1 MVDTAGTKLKR
12 ARKSRKLSLEDASRA
27 TKIRVNQLADLEADE
42 YSNFANLA
50 YAKSFFL
57 AYAKYL
63 RVDARPFRDGFTD
76 AGTFGLDDYQYL
88 SETPVGI
95 YRAPRHRQIRPRP
108 KRQQL
113 VVAAMALGML
123 TIMGV
128 VWFAAVSYQRLGGD
142 LDKLAARQEARERA
156 TTEAVDQSPAAIVPA
171 QGAPLVIPAA
181 EPVNNAVTPAPSIA
195 PMDEA
200 ERTAAAALASADVTL
215 LTGRPVLPMP
225 GDGNAVRQV
234 LQPMAKHPVVALNAG
249 HLLDAS
255 HGDGSQPQKVVNSQ
269 PRE

>member
-27 TKIRVNQLADLEADE
+27 TKIRVNQLTDLEADE

-63 RVDARPFRDGFTD
+63 HVDARPYRDGFTD

-88 SETPVGI
+88 SESPVGI

-113 VVAAMALGML
+113 VLAAMALGML

-156 TTEAVDQSPAAIVPA
+156 ATESVNQPPAAVAPVQGPA
-171 QGAPLVIPAA
+171 LAVPAA
-181 EPVNNAVTPAPSIA
+181 EPVNNSVTPAPSVA
-195 PMDEA
+195 PMEEA
-200 ERTAAAALASADVTL
+200 ERAASAALASVDVTAS
-215 LTGRPVLPMP
+215 GVRPVLPML

-234 LQPMAKHPVVALNAG
+234 LQPLAKHPVAALNAG
-249 HLLDAS
+249 HLAAAAP
-255 HGDGSQPQKVVNSQ
+255 GDGSQPQKVVNSQ